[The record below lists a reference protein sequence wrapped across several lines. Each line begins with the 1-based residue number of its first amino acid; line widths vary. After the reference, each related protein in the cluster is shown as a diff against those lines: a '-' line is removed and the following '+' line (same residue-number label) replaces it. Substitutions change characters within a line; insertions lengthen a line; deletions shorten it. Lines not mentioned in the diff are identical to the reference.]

1 MEDVHLELK
10 AAVVLPPVQ
19 QLIHSLNQPSDV
31 TGETR
36 ESLIELERNLR
47 TILWNE
53 KEENRPPV
61 KHDDIAFSYLKK
73 KTMNLKMLLPRGILL
88 LFHLC
93 NAFPFFAP
101 LCG

>member
-61 KHDDIAFSYLKK
+61 KHDDIAFSYLEK
-73 KTMNLKMLLPRGILL
+73 NDE
-88 LFHLC
+88 FE
-93 NAFPFFAP
+93 NAFTPRYSTFIS
-101 LCG
+101 LM